1 MSKVNYFNN
10 QINVEGKKILIRLDL
25 NVPLNNKLILD
36 DTRIKVVLPFI
47 KELLKKNSKLIL
59 LSHLGRPKGIKKH
72 SLSLVPVYKY
82 LKKQLKNNLYFFTGD
97 IDHETKD
104 KIDYLKNGE
113 IVLIENIRFYKGE
126 EENDDLFA
134 KTLANLCDIYI
145 NDAFSCCHRK
155 QASVHKITKYSKNNF
170 AGPLIQK
177 EIKAIDL
184 LIKDKKE
191 PVTCLIGGSKVST
204 KINVILSLIQNVNNI
219 IILGAMAN
227 NFLVYKNQKV
237 GKSLVENNVKEIIK
251 KIYNEAYNNKCQI
264 LIPED
269 FNVSKDFNGKSI
281 TKNENNID
289 SDDIILDIGPKT
301 LQRVEEIIK
310 TSKTVMWNGPAGYF
324 ENINFAKGTNS
335 LAKIIS
341 DYTLKKSL
349 LSIVGGGDTI
359 SAINKSKMSLSF
371 THLSTAGGAFLE
383 YLEGKDLPGISVL
396 K

>member
-1 MSKVNYFNN
+1 MKSLVDIDISNKNLVVRVDM
-10 QINVEGKKILIRLDL
+10 NVPIRDKKIQD
-25 NVPLNNKLILD
+25 P
-36 DTRIKVVLPFI
+36 TRIKACLPTINYALERNCKVL
-47 KELLKKNSKLIL
+47 LI
-59 LSHLGRPKGIKKH
+59 SHLGRPTEGSIENKY
-72 SLSLVPVYKY
+72 SLEPVSEYLSEILDEPVSLEK
-82 LKKQLKNNLYFFTGD
+82 D
-97 IDHETKD
+97 ISNT
-104 KIDYLKNGE
+104 E
-113 IVLIENIRFYKGE
+113 IFKSGPRVKVLENIRFYKGE

-177 EIKAIDL
+177 EIKAIDM

-204 KINVILSLIQNVNNI
+204 KINVILNLIQNVNNI

-251 KIYNEAYNNKCQI
+251 KIYSEAYNNKCQI

-269 FNVSKDFNGKSI
+269 FNVSKDFNGKSV
-281 TKNENNID
+281 TKDENSID

-341 DYTLKKSL
+341 DYTSKKSL

-383 YLEGKDLPGISVL
+383 YLEGKDLPGITVL

>member
-1 MSKVNYFNN
+1 M
-10 QINVEGKKILIRLDL
+10 
-25 NVPLNNKLILD
+25 
-36 DTRIKVVLPFI
+36 
-47 KELLKKNSKLIL
+47 
-59 LSHLGRPKGIKKH
+59 
-72 SLSLVPVYKY
+72 
-82 LKKQLKNNLYFFTGD
+82 
-97 IDHETKD
+97 
-104 KIDYLKNGE
+104 KNGE

-383 YLEGKDLPGISVL
+383 YLEGKDLPGITVL